1 MPEALTKWNDLCI
14 EEVLYAHPAVAEA
27 SVIGVRDKVYGE
39 DIKAFVTLK
48 AGQPVTNEEIM
59 EHCRGKLKK
68 FFVPKEVVILKAMPK
83 TLVGKILKKELRN
96 MKTALP

>member
-14 EEVLYAHPAVAEA
+14 EEVLYAHPAVEEA

-48 AGQPVTNEEIM
+48 AGQSVTDEEIM

-68 FFVPKEVVILKAMPK
+68 FFVPKEGVILKAMPK
-83 TLVGKILKKELRN
+83 TLVGRILKKELRN